1 MPLLSVYNHFIQS
14 YAMMRQSRFDTHKK
28 SELRDIYTR
37 IAKMTSEQPLYKV
50 SFDDVAQEFTLGLKG
65 SALSLA
71 SVLKELHTHDSSS
84 VFKECVLVSDHPEEV
99 SVSLP
104 EGAGSDVAADPLC
117 IQVSRLSS
125 PQKNTGAF
133 VTSEAAELPAG
144 QYTFTAGV
152 DGNLYSFQFNVSEGS
167 KNLELLTKLS
177 DFINKTAIGLT
188 TTVRQQ
194 PDLGLSRLELTAVQP
209 GSSVSGE
216 PSFTLTD
223 TKRPEGAEKGIIAHF
238 DLNHILSLPGNT
250 EYTVNGVPRS
260 VRGTKDIPDRAMTLS
275 FHAATGQ
282 PVQIFAQTDSTPV
295 VKKTAEFIRRYN
307 ETVSLIRS
315 NPSAGQGARRLLAEL
330 TRMTAQYADSLSS
343 CGIRTAPDGS
353 LSSETEVLTH
363 AAADGTLEQLFTS
376 ENGFVS
382 AVLGK
387 CSEISL
393 NPMEYLNKTIVTYPN
408 TLAKKTFNPYIT
420 SIYSG
425 LLYNNYC

>member
-14 YAMMRQSRFDTHKK
+14 YAMMRQSRFDAHKK

-50 SFDDVAQEFTLGLKG
+50 SFDNIAQEFTLGLKG

-71 SVLKELHTHDSSS
+71 SVLKELHTRDASS
-84 VFKECVLVSDHPEEV
+84 VFREHVLISDHPEEV
-99 SVSLP
+99 SVSVP
-104 EGAGSDVAADPLC
+104 EGTGSNAVSDPLC
-117 IQVSRLSS
+117 IRVSRLSS
-125 PQKNTGAF
+125 PQKNAGVF
-133 VTSEAAELPAG
+133 VASDAAELPAG

-152 DGNLYSFQFNVSEGS
+152 DDNLYSFQFNVSEGS

-188 TTVRQQ
+188 TVVRQQ

-209 GSSVSGE
+209 GSSVSGT
-216 PSFTLTD
+216 PSFTLSD
-223 TKRPEGAEKGIIAHF
+223 TKRPEGAERGIIAHF
-238 DLNHILSLPGNT
+238 GLNHVLALPGNT
-250 EYTVNGVPRS
+250 EFTVNGVS
-260 VRGTKDIPDRAMTLS
+260 CSARGTKDIQSHAVSLS

-295 VKKTAEFIRRYN
+295 VKKAAEFVKRYN
-307 ETVSLIRS
+307 ETISLIRS
-315 NPSAGQGARRLLAEL
+315 NPAAGQGARRLWAEL
-330 TRMTAQYADSLSS
+330 DRMTTQYGDSLSS
-343 CGIRTAPDGS
+343 CGILIAPDGS
-353 LSSETEVLTH
+353 LSPEWKTLTH
-363 AAADGTLEQLFTS
+363 AAKDGTLEQLFTS
-376 ENGFVS
+376 EDGFVS

-387 CSEISL
+387 CNEISL
-393 NPMEYLNKTIVTYPN
+393 NPMEYLNRTVVTYPN
-408 TLAKKTFNPYIT
+408 TMGKKTFSPYIT